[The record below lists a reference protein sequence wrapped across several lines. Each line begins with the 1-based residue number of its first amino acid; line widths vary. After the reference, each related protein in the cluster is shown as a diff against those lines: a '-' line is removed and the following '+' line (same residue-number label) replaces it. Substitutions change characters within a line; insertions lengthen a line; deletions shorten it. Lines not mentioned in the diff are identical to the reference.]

1 MNILFLFDWPINP
14 RVGGVQRV
22 TDVLAREFLSRGHRV
37 FFLCTQEDGTN
48 YECDFSCPQ
57 FKLDCTNDNL
67 GKEYKTILE
76 ENKIEVIIN
85 QEARTNTLLLLSLTP
100 SYIKRITCFHTLP
113 FLAIG
118 RERHL
123 LKYRDRNTV
132 KSFLYWLFCSIY
144 PKYYSYSSTKLEKQ
158 RILESYSLSD
168 KLCFESS
175 RYFSRVKAVLPSL
188 DESRFISI
196 SNPCPFKR
204 RSIKLCKEKII
215 MWAGRHDNTSK
226 NFEKFVDFWKVFSSI
241 NLDWK
246 AVVVGDGPDWLS
258 NIKYANKKNVERIV
272 FTGNVPEIEPYYFKA
287 TFFCMTSVAEGF
299 PMVLL
304 EAMNYQCIPVAFDTF
319 ESLHDIIEDDV
330 NGIIVNPYN
339 VNEMSNRIS
348 NLIINPSAIYS
359 MQKNAAQKVANFTV
373 TAAIDKWESILNSI

>member
-1 MNILFLFDWPINP
+1 
-14 RVGGVQRV
+14 
-22 TDVLAREFLSRGHRV
+22 
-37 FFLCTQEDGTN
+37 
-48 YECDFSCPQ
+48 
-57 FKLDCTNDNL
+57 
-67 GKEYKTILE
+67 
-76 ENKIEVIIN
+76 
-85 QEARTNTLLLLSLTP
+85 
-100 SYIKRITCFHTLP
+100 
-113 FLAIG
+113 
-118 RERHL
+118 
-123 LKYRDRNTV
+123 
-132 KSFLYWLFCSIY
+132 
-144 PKYYSYSSTKLEKQ
+144 
-158 RILESYSLSD
+158 
-168 KLCFESS
+168 
-175 RYFSRVKAVLPSL
+175 
-188 DESRFISI
+188 
-196 SNPCPFKR
+196 
-204 RSIKLCKEKII
+204 